1 MAVADGLR
9 RLDGVA
15 SVDVDLQHNLCTIT
29 PDPTRRL
36 ALDGVPLA
44 VRRAGFRAGRMW
56 ILAEGDLVQRTDG
69 ATFTMATG
77 PAFTLVG
84 DVPPAGPVHGVVEF
98 APPRLFVDVPLP
110 R

>member
-44 VRRAGFRAGRMW
+44 VRRAGYRPGRMW
-56 ILAEGDLVQRTDG
+56 ILADGELEPRPDG
-69 ATFTMATG
+69 ATFTIANG
-77 PAFTLVG
+77 PTFAMVG
-84 DVPPAGPVHGVVEF
+84 DAPSAGPVHGVVEF
-98 APPRLFVDVPLP
+98 APPRLFVQVPLP